1 MRGFNL
7 SEAIERFFNNKT
19 EADKYKKECDK
30 DNKAIKDYFNDNGL
44 DNFETN
50 GLVCKMTTQDRSKL
64 NEEALIYKNECGML
78 AEDLEAMGIIQ
89 TKKFIDV
96 DKLEDAVY
104 RGDLSQSTLDQ
115 INLCWDIKE
124 VQILKVTKKKEVK

>member
-7 SEAIERFFNNKT
+7 NEAIERFFNNKA

-30 DNKAIKDYFNDNGL
+30 DNKAIKEYFNTNGL
-44 DNFETN
+44 DNYECN
-50 GLVCKMTTQDRSKL
+50 GLVAKITTQDRSKL
-64 NEEALIYKNECGML
+64 NEDALIYKNECGML

-89 TKKFIDV
+89 TKKFV
-96 DKLEDAVY
+96 DTEKLEEAVY
-104 RGDLSQSTLDQ
+104 KGDLSQSTLDQ

-124 VQILKVTKKKEVK
+124 VQTLKIKKKEV